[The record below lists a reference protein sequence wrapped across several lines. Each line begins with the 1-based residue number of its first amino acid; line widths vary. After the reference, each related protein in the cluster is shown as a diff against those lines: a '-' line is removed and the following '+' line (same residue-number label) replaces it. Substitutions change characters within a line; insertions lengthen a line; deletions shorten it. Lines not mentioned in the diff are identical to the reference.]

1 MNKRKIAL
9 AGALSLALSLLAF
22 AEGIPAWK
30 WDESQH
36 PADVKDAEPSAATAI
51 AVATFDVQGSSSQAI
66 TAIPADAAEGMI
78 YNLYG
83 QRRSDRSGISIQGGR
98 IEWRR

>member
-1 MNKRKIAL
+1 MNRRKIAL

-22 AEGIPAWK
+22 AEGIPEWK

-51 AVATFDVQGSSSQAI
+51 AVATFDVQGSSSRAFDSVFSDWGASVEI
-66 TAIPADAAEGMI
+66 GLDSLPRGMLLI
-78 YNLYG
+78 V
-83 QRRSDRSGISIQGGR
+83 R
-98 IEWRR
+98 

>member
-36 PADVKDAEPSAATAI
+36 PADVKDAESSAATAI
-51 AVATFDVQGSSSQAI
+51 AVAAFDVQGSSSQAFDSVFFDW
-66 TAIPADAAEGMI
+66 DASKEIGLDSLPRGMMLI
-78 YNLYG
+78 V
-83 QRRSDRSGISIQGGR
+83 R
-98 IEWRR
+98 